1 MSTTEQQRL
10 EAEIAAQRAQLADT
24 VDALAAKLDVKAQ
37 VAAHKSQLVTW
48 GAAAAVLVVG
58 WVVWKRVR
66 S

>member
-1 MSTTEQQRL
+1 
-10 EAEIAAQRAQLADT
+10 
-24 VDALAAKLDVKAQ
+24 VKAQ